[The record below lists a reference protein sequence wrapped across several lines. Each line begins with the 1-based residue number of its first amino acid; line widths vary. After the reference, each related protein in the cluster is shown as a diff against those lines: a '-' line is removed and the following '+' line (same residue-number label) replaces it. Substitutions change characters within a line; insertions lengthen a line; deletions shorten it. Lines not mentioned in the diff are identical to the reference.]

1 MRRLKLAA
9 LPLLVA
15 AFEFLGA
22 AAAQGYFR
30 TK

>member
-1 MRRLKLAA
+1 MRRMRVAVVAFA
-9 LPLLVA
+9 LT
-15 AFEFLGA
+15 AFEAVTA

>member
-1 MRRLKLAA
+1 MRRFRLAV
-9 LPLLVA
+9 LPLFLA
-15 AFEFLGA
+15 AFEFLGS